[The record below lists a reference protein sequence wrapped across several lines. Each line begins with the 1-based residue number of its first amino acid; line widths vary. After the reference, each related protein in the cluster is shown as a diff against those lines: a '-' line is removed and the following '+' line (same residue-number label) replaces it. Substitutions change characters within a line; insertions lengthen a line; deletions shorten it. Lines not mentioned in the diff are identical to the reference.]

1 MERLKPMAV
10 FSFIKF
16 LIGFG
21 FLIFV
26 HELGHFLVAK
36 WVGIKCPQFA
46 IGFGTAM
53 VSWRKGIGLK
63 FGSTEPEYEKQI
75 LARLL
80 SEGKVEPGT
89 KFEDIDNQLKDDAA
103 EAIGLGETEYR
114 LNYLPLGGYVK
125 MLGQEDMDPKARS
138 VDPRSFNNKPIWAR
152 ACVISAGVVMNVIFG
167 FLFFILAF
175 QIGVKFPPAI
185 VGGVL
190 PGMPAATTYAEGHED
205 AAGYQGLK
213 AGDKIVSVDGK
224 SISEMSDL
232 KVASALSDGETPLVL
247 KIDRPGEKNELT
259 YKIKPKPNFAMEGLL
274 GIGVEDPRTTT
285 VGSILQTSSAYEQ
298 GVRADMDLVAVNG
311 KPIENYGQLVLALNA
326 LKGQPGEFGFKSED
340 GKEVVAKLQGSPR
353 LEYGGDGLDQNLAG
367 LMPALMVGGFSE
379 KNSALKEAKAEEGDL
394 IANVGGVEWPT
405 LMMLQAKLKEV
416 GDKPVQVT
424 VMRDGDLVDLGAI
437 TPRKGLLGFL
447 PDLYLEKPLV
457 AQTLPNTPAADL
469 QLSSGSSLVS
479 IGGQKVG
486 SWGDIQRL
494 LSEVKVGENGE
505 ASVDVSFMLN
515 VAGQPIENKQM
526 VLDTAAARGL
536 ANAGWRITNQ
546 MFFDTLMLPVIAKN
560 PIEAG
565 KLGMVKTWQFTV
577 QTYQTLAGLAR
588 GTVGISN
595 LRGPVGILEVG
606 TKTASRGYS
615 WLFFFLGLI
624 SINLA
629 VLNFLPIPIVDG
641 GHIVFLIIEKI
652 KGSPASPAVQ
662 MAALYVGL
670 ALIGMVFVIV
680 TYQDIVRI
688 ASSIF

>member
-1 MERLKPMAV
+1 MAV